1 MCRARR
7 RGRAGKRE
15 CDATIHVNTTRD
27 RTRARGWRSLCPRRG
42 TQEKPVLCKRV
53 EKNKILQTKIYR
65 LGLFAGG
72 VPPVPP
78 PAAAT
83 AAATAFTAPS
93 AAVGFAVGR
102 STTHSASGTIS
113 NADLFWFGVDSTS
126 PPFTSTTGVH
136 RNTSAVAS
144 APRIQTRC
152 HRRTLPVNTCACVRC
167 ASRAPRVDIA
177 LAARSGVDRQPG
189 KRCVPPKRDS
199 SLPSLTK
206 NVTEKDDVIKNAH
219 LAEGQ
224 TQGTLRAVCLVPAAM
239 RAGAC
244 ARVPASGVS
253 HAVPGPSSRC
263 DACAFRGAHRTRW
276 RLVSAR
282 SRLPRRAPGGVRAT
296 TAESNDTGLA
306 PRVFDDV
313 EDIRNR
319 SSSDAERTNQ
329 REALALAVL
338 ASTRALDPSSA
349 NGFQQLTDAA
359 SFVGWRV
366 ISLEDGSVIG
376 EVRHA
381 LAMAGGEVVAQMGDL
396 EMDEHD
402 LDDELGVADLFS
414 PAFAARGDDA
424 AFDDRDDDEDDWD
437 ETEESSGSFDDDSDD
452 DWEVIYEGEDDGATS
467 SSDVSSSDDFSVYS
481 SGSVDENNTPPLSL
495 VLRIRGERFVEGAG
509 GVVNVEP
516 VARTYCA
523 FPKS

>member
-1 MCRARR
+1 
-7 RGRAGKRE
+7 
-15 CDATIHVNTTRD
+15 
-27 RTRARGWRSLCPRRG
+27 
-42 TQEKPVLCKRV
+42 
-53 EKNKILQTKIYR
+53 
-65 LGLFAGG
+65 
-72 VPPVPP
+72 
-78 PAAAT
+78 
-83 AAATAFTAPS
+83 
-93 AAVGFAVGR
+93 
-102 STTHSASGTIS
+102 
-113 NADLFWFGVDSTS
+113 
-126 PPFTSTTGVH
+126 
-136 RNTSAVAS
+136 
-144 APRIQTRC
+144 
-152 HRRTLPVNTCACVRC
+152 
-167 ASRAPRVDIA
+167 
-177 LAARSGVDRQPG
+177 
-189 KRCVPPKRDS
+189 
-199 SLPSLTK
+199 
-206 NVTEKDDVIKNAH
+206 
-219 LAEGQ
+219 
-224 TQGTLRAVCLVPAAM
+224 
-239 RAGAC
+239 
-244 ARVPASGVS
+244 
-253 HAVPGPSSRC
+253 
-263 DACAFRGAHRTRW
+263 
-276 RLVSAR
+276 
-282 SRLPRRAPGGVRAT
+282 VRAT

-329 REALALAVL
+329 REALASAVL

-437 ETEESSGSFDDDSDD
+437 ETEESSGSFDEDSDD

-495 VLRIRGERFVEGAG
+495 VLRIRGERFVEGAS